1 MGGKDGEAKGRS
13 YSNADLA
20 RVRRTERKLKGTK
33 AVSQGGAVLF
43 SMSLTQPA
51 QPTLASTAPSRP
63 CRAHTMHCANMQ
75 MCLYYC
81 TEGSQF
87 LRDQSWLGLNGP

>member
-20 RVRRTERKLKGTK
+20 GIRRTERKLKGTK

-43 SMSLTQPA
+43 STSLTQPA
-51 QPTLASTAPSRP
+51 QPTLASTALSRP
-63 CRAHTMHCANMQ
+63 CGAHTMHCANIQ
-75 MCLYYC
+75 MCLLHRGF
-81 TEGSQF
+81 TILERPI
-87 LRDQSWLGLNGP
+87 LAWT